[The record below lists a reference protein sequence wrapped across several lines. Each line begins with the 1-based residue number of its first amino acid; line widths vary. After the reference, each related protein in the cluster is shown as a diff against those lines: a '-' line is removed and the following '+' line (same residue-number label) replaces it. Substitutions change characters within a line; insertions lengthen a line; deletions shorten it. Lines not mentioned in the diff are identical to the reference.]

1 MNVNDIFIPGGREVK
16 NPNYTPTNGQ
26 PEYIMSTYANS
37 NNLISEGVSNAA
49 RKGDLNI
56 LGSAKELKKYEDYG
70 LTPNDWEN
78 LDKQLADKQS
88 NLAKAWNALAQ
99 TVVSEIGL
107 GTFRGFS
114 DLVDVVI
121 NAGVG
126 DNNDYTNPVSEKLK
140 EWQDKFRNEITP
152 I

>member
-1 MNVNDIFIPGGREVK
+1 MNVNDIFIPGGIEVK

-26 PEYIMSTYANS
+26 PEYIMSTYANN
-37 NNLISEGVSNAA
+37 NNLISEGVSDAA
-49 RKGDLNI
+49 RKGDFNI

-88 NLAKAWNALAQ
+88 NLAKARNALAQ
-99 TVVSEIGL
+99 TVASEIGL
-107 GTFRGFS
+107 GIIRTIS
-114 DLVDVVI
+114 DLFDVVI

-126 DNNDYTNPVSEKLK
+126 DNNDYTNPVSEQVK
-140 EWQDKFRNEITP
+140 EW
-152 I
+152 